1 MAGSVH
7 PVHQFILLVIGR
19 LFTAFPGVLRQLE
32 SSFVIGSPP
41 YSQQSH
47 AGWWYMYLYKLFT
60 NKHVPQEPYLSSG
73 SFMK

>member
-32 SSFVIGSPP
+32 SSFV
-41 YSQQSH
+41 
-47 AGWWYMYLYKLFT
+47 M
-60 NKHVPQEPYLSSG
+60 VPYLTLSNYMQAGGTCTYINCSPINM
-73 SFMK
+73 SPKSLIYLLEAS